1 MILRRMRRM
10 SLQMDLYMFTMTD
23 DRQPWIWNNTGQ
35 IITYLH
41 SSVLTVA
48 VFSFNS
54 TPYCKIV
61 NIAVEIW
68 QSSALWIC
76 HRRRLPDFFRK
87 TSGNV
92 RNSSADRITKFW
104 VASWRDGVKIGGSSS
119 GTRRAPISPNLPMSV
134 FDTFQ
139 GNLFVFVLNW
149 QILIICKRLSSVK
162 NSILFLLIKLKC
174 SHLCNLNGFQKPY

>member
-1 MILRRMRRM
+1 MHLDGFRPSVACIIIQLVMMILRRM

-23 DRQPWIWNNTGQ
+23 DRQPWIWNNPGQ

-48 VFSFNS
+48 GFSFNS

-87 TSGNV
+87 TSGN
-92 RNSSADRITKFW
+92 
-104 VASWRDGVKIGGSSS
+104 
-119 GTRRAPISPNLPMSV
+119 M
-134 FDTFQ
+134 
-139 GNLFVFVLNW
+139 
-149 QILIICKRLSSVK
+149 K
-162 NSILFLLIKLKC
+162 NSIRYLWHCQKINYFWYISETDTAQPAGWRLLHNPWIKVFMPTWTRKLER
-174 SHLCNLNGFQKPY
+174 

>member
-1 MILRRMRRM
+1 MHLDGFRPSVACIIIQLVMMILRRM

-23 DRQPWIWNNTGQ
+23 DRQPWIWNNPGQ

-87 TSGNV
+87 TSGNM
-92 RNSSADRITKFW
+92 RNSSMVMYVHCSCMAMYVHVWSLYGQAWSF
-104 VASWRDGVKIGGSSS
+104 KI
-119 GTRRAPISPNLPMSV
+119 M
-134 FDTFQ
+134 
-139 GNLFVFVLNW
+139 
-149 QILIICKRLSSVK
+149 
-162 NSILFLLIKLKC
+162 
-174 SHLCNLNGFQKPY
+174 LCLVM

>member
-1 MILRRMRRM
+1 MHLDGFRPSVACIIIQLVMMILRRM

-23 DRQPWIWNNTGQ
+23 DRQPWIWNNPGQ

-87 TSGNV
+87 TSGNM
-92 RNSSADRITKFW
+92 RNSSRQVCNRSHHTTLKTVHKLARVGMFVTPIQT
-104 VASWRDGVKIGGSSS
+104 VAI
-119 GTRRAPISPNLPMSV
+119 NLP
-134 FDTFQ
+134 
-139 GNLFVFVLNW
+139 
-149 QILIICKRLSSVK
+149 RLAG
-162 NSILFLLIKLKC
+162 C
-174 SHLCNLNGFQKPY
+174 WH

>member
-1 MILRRMRRM
+1 MHLDGFRPSVACIIIQLVMMILRRM

-87 TSGNV
+87 TSGNM
-92 RNSSADRITKFW
+92 RNSSQYGCPKTRLFQHNHMLVVSRI
-104 VASWRDGVKIGGSSS
+104 D
-119 GTRRAPISPNLPMSV
+119 SV
-134 FDTFQ
+134 
-139 GNLFVFVLNW
+139 LLKSYHLN
-149 QILIICKRLSSVK
+149 S
-162 NSILFLLIKLKC
+162 FLLNPFPPSLLRSLGGRTRNWVLTFWYLKLAHIC
-174 SHLCNLNGFQKPY
+174 TII

>member
-1 MILRRMRRM
+1 MNFGYRYRYRYRYGSSAGYRYRYRYQGIGGTLPIAIHLDGFRPPVACIIIQMVIIILRRMRRM

-23 DRQPWIWNNTGQ
+23 DRQLWIWNNPGQ

-87 TSGNV
+87 TSGNM
-92 RNSSADRITKFW
+92 RNSSAHLYCRIHFFHN
-104 VASWRDGVKIGGSSS
+104 VKI
-119 GTRRAPISPNLPMSV
+119 
-134 FDTFQ
+134 
-139 GNLFVFVLNW
+139 LFPV
-149 QILIICKRLSSVK
+149 
-162 NSILFLLIKLKC
+162 
-174 SHLCNLNGFQKPY
+174 